1 MPAPVQFTLARQGD
15 LWRLERD
22 GQDEGAYSHVDQG
35 VHDAVQRAR
44 ALQESGSPAT
54 VSVLVEDGKRIEID
68 VGPEGENPDL
78 AGGAAAF
85 TPSKPL

>member
-1 MPAPVQFTLARQGD
+1 MPVPVQFTPSRHGD

-22 GQDEGAYSHVDQG
+22 GEDEGAYSHVDQG

-44 ALQESGSPAT
+44 ALQEGGSPAK
-54 VSVLVEDGKRIEID
+54 VAVLVDDGQRLDVE

-78 AGGAAAF
+78 TGGAQAF
-85 TPSKPL
+85 TPSRPL